1 MPVLGVRMT
10 LLILGLALFIG
21 IHLVPSSRRLR
32 AGLAARMGE
41 NGYKG
46 AFSLVSLVGVVL
58 IVIGYG
64 QAPREQIFQPSET
77 ARLFLPVGMAIAF
90 VLMATAYVPG
100 RMRRLLRHPML
111 AGVLIWSVLHLLA
124 NGDLASNL
132 LFGGF
137 AAWSVF
143 AIISAARRGQ
153 KIGGTRETARADIL
167 GVAAGLAVFA
177 LVLYLHPL
185 LFGVSPL

>member
-1 MPVLGVRMT
+1 MALLVLGLV
-10 LLILGLALFIG
+10 LLIGA
-21 IHLVPSSRRLR
+21 HLVPANRRLR
-32 AGLAARMGE
+32 AGLAAKLGE

-46 AFSLVSLVGVVL
+46 AFSLISLAGLVL

-64 QAPREQIFQPSET
+64 QAPRDQIFQASET

-90 VLMATAYVPG
+90 ILMATAYVPG
-100 RMRRLLRHPML
+100 RLRRLLKHPML

-124 NGDLASNL
+124 NGDLASNV
-132 LFGGF
+132 LFGSF
-137 AAWSVF
+137 AVWSVF

-153 KIGGTRETARADIL
+153 RIGSARESAMADL
-167 GVAAGLAVFA
+167 GGVAAGLIVFA
-177 LVLYLHPL
+177 VVLYLHPF

>member
-1 MPVLGVRMT
+1 
-10 LLILGLALFIG
+10 
-21 IHLVPSSRRLR
+21 
-32 AGLAARMGE
+32 MGE

-46 AFSLVSLVGVVL
+46 AFSLVSLIGVVL

-64 QAPREQIFQPSET
+64 QAPRDQIFQPSET

-100 RMRRLLRHPML
+100 RLRRLLRHPML
-111 AGVLIWSVLHLLA
+111 SGVLIWSVLHLLA

-143 AIISAARRGQ
+143 AIISATRRGQ
-153 KIGGTRETARADIL
+153 KIGGARASARADVL
-167 GVAAGLAVFA
+167 GVALGLALFA
-177 LVLYLHPL
+177 LVLYLHPI